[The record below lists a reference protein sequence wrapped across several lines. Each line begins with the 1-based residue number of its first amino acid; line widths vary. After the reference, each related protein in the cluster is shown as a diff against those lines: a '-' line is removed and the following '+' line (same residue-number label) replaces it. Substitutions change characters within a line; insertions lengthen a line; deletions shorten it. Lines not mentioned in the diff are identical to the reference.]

1 MNKYEYWFGSAA
13 SIKYKTRKKAIEHGI
28 SPEEIYRMN
37 WEQLSCIFD
46 EEETEHIVIGRKG
59 WNLDLEEAA
68 VTKKGADYITAF
80 DSEYPDSLRNIP
92 SMPYGLY
99 VKGKLPRKDKLC
111 AAVVG
116 ARKCSPYG
124 RKLAEE
130 IGHFL
135 AKQDVQVVSGL
146 ARGIDSI
153 AQKACVEAGGIT
165 YGILACGVDICYPY
179 DNIELYMKACETG
192 GIISEQPL
200 GTQPI
205 ASYFPARNR
214 IISGLA
220 DFVIVVEAEEKSGSL
235 ITADFAL
242 DQGRDVLAVPG
253 RVTDKPSMGC
263 NHLIYQGAEIYL
275 GTKSLEKY
283 IEEKAKARELSYNL
297 KEIDKKHNQLLL
309 EKKELMV
316 YSCLSLQAKSLESIV
331 DEVPLLYTEVV
342 GILMD
347 LQLKG
352 LVMETTKN
360 SYVKA

>member
-1 MNKYEYWFGSAA
+1 
-13 SIKYKTRKKAIEHGI
+13 
-28 SPEEIYRMN
+28 
-37 WEQLSCIFD
+37 
-46 EEETEHIVIGRKG
+46 
-59 WNLDLEEAA
+59 
-68 VTKKGADYITAF
+68 
-80 DSEYPDSLRNIP
+80 
-92 SMPYGLY
+92 
-99 VKGKLPRKDKLC
+99 
-111 AAVVG
+111 
-116 ARKCSPYG
+116 
-124 RKLAEE
+124 
-130 IGHFL
+130 
-135 AKQDVQVVSGL
+135 
-146 ARGIDSI
+146 
-153 AQKACVEAGGIT
+153 
-165 YGILACGVDICYPY
+165 
-179 DNIELYMKACETG
+179 MKACETG

-347 LQLKG
+347 LQIKG